1 MCVCVCVCFCVCVC
15 LCVCVCVCLCVCVFA
30 CVCVC
35 VCRFLNPQELFRLHG
50 PLYIFDKNSYS
61 GACSRTY
68 VNLYADKLCLATL
81 SKTKVYKVIYAEV

>member
-1 MCVCVCVCFCVCVC
+1 MVANLKELNNTSKNHVPRESFGTI
-15 LCVCVCVCLCVCVFA
+15 LGGGAGEILTQ
-30 CVCVC
+30 
-35 VCRFLNPQELFRLHG
+35 RFLNPQQLFRLHG